1 MRAFSNFV
9 FWIITRKLLAVDEWR
24 KRVKYKEIEIKN
36 REINLKKERGRN
48 RERNERE
55 GMCFGFRIWG
65 KKKNTQQINK

>member
-65 KKKNTQQINK
+65 KKKHTHNK